1 MMLAQRLMHL
11 TDESVPPSIIPVTS
25 IYAPLAVMA
34 VKTKNGPR
42 MIVISYDKASS
53 VPVAHPDTKQD
64 GPEDEMDLDELDED
78 NGMY

>member
-42 MIVISYDKASS
+42 MIVISYDK
-53 VPVAHPDTKQD
+53 D

-78 NGMY
+78 NVIDVATS